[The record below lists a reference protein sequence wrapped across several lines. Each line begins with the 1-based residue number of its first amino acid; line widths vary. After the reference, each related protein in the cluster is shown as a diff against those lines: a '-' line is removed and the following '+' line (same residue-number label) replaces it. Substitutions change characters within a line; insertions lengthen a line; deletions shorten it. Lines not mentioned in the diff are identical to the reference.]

1 MISGNDAI
9 NIIKSLANS
18 QGCWGRLLRDLE
30 ENDAIED
37 FKKWVEQQE
46 FTNELD
52 LILTLEGN

>member
-1 MISGNDAI
+1 MINGNDAI